1 MSNTTSYPT
10 IVSKWSPSTRRIAIR
25 EYKATW
31 LVRLFLET
39 KEAVASFHH
48 RTTTVTTLPSGQV
61 KNDYFT
67 MKKSLSTWRT
77 FTGSYEN
84 DFLAARFAHLKS
96 NRCRSPGSSCPGRAV
111 RCRAPIS
118 RLRTL
123 PTGRLSSSGFPRPS
137 KPTRGPRQERT
148 FDTGSSWCGRCR
160 QIFWNW
166 CVFKQSSVLIW
177 TPLSFVC
184 RQILF
189 DQLPS
194 EVLRECQTPNA
205 ERQTPKLETPFF
217 AQKLF
222 KADARAAGKRT
233 QFW

>member
-10 IVSKWSPSTRRIAIR
+10 IVSKWPPSTRRTAIR

-148 FDTGSSWCGRCR
+148 FDTGSSWCDRCR

-205 ERQTPKLETPFF
+205 ETRDSVF
-217 AQKLF
+217 
-222 KADARAAGKRT
+222 RAKII
-233 QFW
+233 